1 MAERSRR
8 EPTPELTADELEQ
21 RQRADGTWEPSTTTT
36 STDGPLS
43 PDQLEQRQRLD
54 GSFDD
59 GTDDL
64 EVDGPLTPDMIEQR
78 QVIEDDD
85 AEDHPTD

>member
-1 MAERSRR
+1 MAERSQR

-21 RQRADGTWEPSTTTT
+21 RQRADGTWEPSTTTAPI
-36 STDGPLS
+36 DEPLS

-59 GTDDL
+59 GAHDV
-64 EVDGPLTPDMIEQR
+64 EADGPLTPDMIEQR

>member
-8 EPTPELTADELEQ
+8 EPTPELSADELEQ
-21 RQRADGTWEPSTTTT
+21 RQRDEGTWEPATTVT
-36 STDGPLS
+36 SADEPLS

-59 GTDDL
+59 EDRYEDA
-64 EVDGPLTPDMIEQR
+64 DGPLTPDMIEQR